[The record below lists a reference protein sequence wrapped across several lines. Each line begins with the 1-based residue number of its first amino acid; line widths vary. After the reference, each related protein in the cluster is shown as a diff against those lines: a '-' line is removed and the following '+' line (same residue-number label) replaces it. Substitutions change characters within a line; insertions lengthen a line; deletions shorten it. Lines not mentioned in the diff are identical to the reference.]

1 MEKIYGYSQKSVE
14 KLVAFVKQNKDMKK
28 VDIFK
33 AFAKKYKKKSG
44 SVRNMYYALA
54 RQGET
59 LFSAKKV
66 ALFDREKEDE
76 ILTHVLI
83 ENRKGKSVRNALL
96 SLAKG
101 DYKLYLRYQN
111 KYRVI
116 LKNDKKRLEN
126 LTLLL
131 KESGKIKEDFWAT
144 NEVKKRV
151 KPFVFDR
158 LSREVDSL
166 IERYNLES
174 ISKDKE
180 LTKSAVTFYKK
191 VKGLEK
197 EINDKNGMEF
207 FNFFAKIKN

>member
-14 KLVAFVKQNKDMKK
+14 KLAAFVKQNKDMKK

-54 RQGET
+54 RQGED

-158 LSREVDSL
+158 LSKEVDSL

>member
-14 KLVAFVKQNKDMKK
+14 KLAAFVKQNKDMKK

-54 RQGET
+54 RQGED

-66 ALFDREKEDE
+66 VLFDREKEDE

-174 ISKDKE
+174 FSKDKE

>member
-66 ALFDREKEDE
+66 VLFDREKEDE

-144 NEVKKRV
+144 NEVKKRIN
-151 KPFVFDR
+151 PLVFDR
-158 LSREVDSL
+158 LSKEVDSL

>member
-1 MEKIYGYSQKSVE
+1 M
-14 KLVAFVKQNKDMKK
+14 
-28 VDIFK
+28 
-33 AFAKKYKKKSG
+33 
-44 SVRNMYYALA
+44 
-54 RQGET
+54 
-59 LFSAKKV
+59 
-66 ALFDREKEDE
+66 FDREKEDE

-158 LSREVDSL
+158 LSKEVDCL

-197 EINDKNGMEF
+197 EISDKNGMEF

>member
-54 RQGET
+54 RQGED

-207 FNFFAKIKN
+207 FKFFAKIKN